1 MTTATSPATG
11 ATRPYGAAALQVA
24 VAGSV
29 LVSLPLA
36 VAGGLVGDRS
46 GLLGVVAG
54 AGLALL
60 VLATGLVV
68 VDLVATVLPS
78 ASMLVAL
85 LTYTL
90 EVVALG
96 ALLVAFSRAEGLAET
111 LAPRWLGAGLVAV
124 ALAWTVALVVHATRA
139 RVPVY
144 DLPAGAP
151 VDGPAGSTAG
161 AVRGSD
167 R

>member
-1 MTTATSPATG
+1 MTTDTSPGTG
-11 ATRPYGAAALQVA
+11 VTRPYGAAALQVA
-24 VAGSV
+24 VVGAV
-29 LVSLPLA
+29 LVTLPLA
-36 VAGGLVGDRS
+36 LAGGLVGDRA
-46 GLLGVVAG
+46 GLLGVAAG
-54 AGLALL
+54 AGLALV

-68 VDLVATVLPS
+68 VDLVATVLPA

-96 ALLVAFSRAEGLAET
+96 ALLLAFSRADGLAET

-144 DLPAGAP
+144 DLPT
-151 VDGPAGSTAG
+151 DSPAGSPAG
-161 AVRGSD
+161 AARGSD

>member
-1 MTTATSPATG
+1 MTTATSPSAG

-24 VAGSV
+24 VVGAV
-29 LVSLPLA
+29 LVSAPLA
-36 VAGGLVGDRS
+36 VAAGLIGGRP

-54 AGLALL
+54 AGLALV

-68 VDLVATVLPS
+68 VDLVATVLPT

-96 ALLVAFSRAEGLAET
+96 ALLLAFSRADGLAET

-144 DLPAGAP
+144 DLPT
-151 VDGPAGSTAG
+151 DSPAGSPAG
-161 AVRGSD
+161 AARGSD